1 MLLGSM
7 GRDLMGMG
15 ICCVCGLDWIGVLEC
30 RRLGRDDR
38 TANQRERLAARR
50 PTPQPA
56 GMTNWLGGVT
66 ARNSAWKGKRNRD
79 GMDAVRAA
87 VPAQKTEQKKKQSTE
102 RSLVSSLDDNRALA
116 AGCRA
121 PAPTS
126 SNLGTRR
133 LASTSGGFIVR
144 SGPALMMVAQGAISG
159 KWMGHKGR
167 RGLERTPL
175 GI

>member
-79 GMDAVRAA
+79 GLDAVRAA
-87 VPAQKTEQKKKQSTE
+87 VPAQKTEQKRTE
-102 RSLVSSLDDNRALA
+102 HGTKSRSLLSTTTEHWQRAVGLQP
-116 AGCRA
+116 RA
-121 PAPTS
+121 
-126 SNLGTRR
+126 
-133 LASTSGGFIVR
+133 I
-144 SGPALMMVAQGAISG
+144 
-159 KWMGHKGR
+159 
-167 RGLERTPL
+167 LERGAWLVPVAGL
-175 GI
+175 SFAPGQR